1 MKQKL
6 NNCHFNNRQNGLHL
20 PRGSRRLKIEHF
32 CRQNAA
38 EISKNVNF
46 QTDKVQGE
54 FQSVKMASKMRK
66 FLGQFFATIL
76 VCWKINAQAKYSEN
90 KKTYETVAGGLWQN
104 GRLQTGDC
112 KVRNAEPKYRE
123 LAVYRYP
130 EFLVV
135 WFNEDEGDLENN

>member
-1 MKQKL
+1 MPTVLLLVPKNPKIKKLENYTVKKTSIIGLEEMKQKL

-66 FLGQFFATIL
+66 FLEQFFATIL
-76 VCWKINAQAKYSEN
+76 VC
-90 KKTYETVAGGLWQN
+90 
-104 GRLQTGDC
+104 
-112 KVRNAEPKYRE
+112 
-123 LAVYRYP
+123 
-130 EFLVV
+130 
-135 WFNEDEGDLENN
+135 